1 MNSTLLN
8 PVKEANNMQKDTVVF
23 DLINKELE
31 RQRNGIELIASENFA
46 SLQVIQ
52 AIGTVPNNKY
62 AEGYPGKRYYGGCEV
77 VDEIETLAIERLKKI
92 FNASWANVQP
102 HSGAQAN
109 GAVFL
114 AVMKPGEKVL
124 GLDLSMG
131 GHLTHGSPA
140 NFSGKT
146 YQALHYG
153 VTKEGIVD
161 YDQMEKKALDEKP
174 KMIICGAS
182 AYSRDW
188 DYARIRAIADKI
200 GAIVFADIAHP
211 AGLIATGLLND
222 PFEHCHIVSSTTHKT
237 LRGPRGGIIML
248 RNDFEN
254 PWGIKDPKGNT
265 RTMSQLLDLAVF
277 PGTQGGPLEHVIA
290 AKAISFGE
298 ILSEN
303 FKAYGKQIINN
314 AQAMA
319 ASFVKRGYNL
329 ISNGTDNHLML
340 IDLRNKNLTGKKA
353 QETLDKAHITLNKNA
368 VPFDDKSP
376 FVTSGI
382 RVGVPAITT
391 RGMKETHMET
401 LVEMIDKVL
410 MNVDDEKVINAVK
423 MDVRA
428 FMQQF
433 PLYPELG

>member
-1 MNSTLLN
+1 
-8 PVKEANNMQKDTVVF
+8 MQRDTAIF

-31 RQRNGIELIASENFA
+31 RQRNGIELIASENFT
-46 SLQVIQ
+46 SLQVMQ
-52 AIGTVPNNKY
+52 AMGTVPTNKY

-109 GAVFL
+109 TAVFL
-114 AVMKPGEKVL
+114 ACLKPGDKIL

-140 NFSGKT
+140 NFSGKN
-146 YQALHYG
+146 YQAHFYG
-153 VTKEGIVD
+153 VKKESGLVD
-161 YDQMEKKALDEKP
+161 YEHLEATARREKP

-188 DYARIRAIADKI
+188 DYKRIRAVADEI
-200 GAIVFADIAHP
+200 GALVMADIAHP

-222 PFEHCHIVSSTTHKT
+222 PFDHCHIVTSTTHKT

-248 RNDFEN
+248 RHDFEN
-254 PWGIKDPKGNT
+254 PFGIKDPKGNT
-265 RTMSQLLDLAVF
+265 RMMSSLLDLAVF
-277 PGTQGGPLEHVIA
+277 PGMQGGPLEHVIA
-290 AKAISFGE
+290 AKAVAFAE
-298 ILSEN
+298 ILDPS
-303 FKAYGKQIINN
+303 FKAYGQQVITN

-319 ASFVKRGYNL
+319 SAFVSRGYQL
-329 ISNGTDNHLML
+329 ISDGTDNHLML

-382 RVGVPAITT
+382 RVGVPAVTT
-391 RGMKETHMET
+391 RGMKEAHMET
-401 LVEMIDKVL
+401 VVSMVDKVL
-410 MNVDDEKVINAVK
+410 MNPDDEAVVAAVK
-423 MDVRA
+423 RDVKE
-428 FMQQF
+428 FMKQF

>member
-1 MNSTLLN
+1 
-8 PVKEANNMQKDTVVF
+8 MQKDTVVF